1 MTYLDIETISKFPDF
16 DSADERTK
24 ELFEQKMKMEPT
36 LQSATTG
43 RTINMLVDPIVENMS
58 DYDNQLR
65 RLYQEKAA
73 LFAEFNKVVCVSF
86 GWVVD
91 YGADFKAEDPEVT
104 PRCHLEFKSFYQL
117 DEYALLRAVGE
128 FINDQAQLCAHF
140 GKGFDYP
147 ILSRKFV
154 MHGLPLPYSL
164 NNSGRKPWEIPLIDT
179 AEMWKFGDLRHT
191 CSLDLLAFS
200 LGLPSPK
207 KVMHG
212 ADVSRVYHTEGI
224 EGLKKIVEYCEQGDV
239 RTLINVH
246 RKMTGLPAI
255 L

>member
-1 MTYLDIETISKFPDF
+1 MTYLDIETVSKFPDF

-24 ELFEQKMKMEPT
+24 ELWEQKMQHTPEMKE
-36 LQSATTG
+36 ATG
-43 RTINMLVDPIVENMS
+43 GS
-58 DYDNQLR
+58 DGAELR
-65 RLYQEKAA
+65 LLYQEKAA

-86 GWVVD
+86 GWVVGE
-91 YGADFKAEDPEVT
+91 YKIDFVKDKNESTLVPSIPT
-104 PRCHLEFKSFYQL
+104 IEFKSFYQI

-128 FINDQAQLCAHF
+128 FLKDQYQLCAHF

-154 MHGLPLPYSL
+154 MHGIPLPSCL
-164 NNSGRKPWEIPLIDT
+164 DNAGKKPWEIALIDT
-179 AEMWKFGDLRHT
+179 AEMWKFGDMRHT

-246 RKMTGLPAI
+246 RKR
-255 L
+255 